1 MEEGA
6 LTTNGSTLVNSWK
19 KSLAAAGE
27 RGTETRAVERVAM
40 EEGALTTNC
49 WIIGVSSFSFSS
61 SSSELTS
68 SMSTGPAIRGLPMDL
83 EIASISGEVVAIKF
97 VFVTVNTGE
106 TEVGGFD
113 FVEMGAKPSS
123 SLLPER

>member
-1 MEEGA
+1 
-6 LTTNGSTLVNSWK
+6 
-19 KSLAAAGE
+19 
-27 RGTETRAVERVAM
+27 
-40 EEGALTTNC
+40 
-49 WIIGVSSFSFSS
+49 
-61 SSSELTS
+61 
-68 SMSTGPAIRGLPMDL
+68 MDL